1 MAVSYFVRYRA
12 PVAVG
17 FVDYYRDRHAP
28 ILAQF
33 PGLTGLVLHTP
44 APWRDPFPV
53 HADPTG
59 FLAEMRFASLDDLA
73 AALASPE
80 RARAR
85 DDFARLPG
93 PFGEVTHQA
102 MTSLVVK

>member
-12 PVAVG
+12 PLADG

-28 ILAQF
+28 ILAGF

-53 HADPTG
+53 NADATA
-59 FLAEMRFASLDDLA
+59 FLAEMRFASLADLA
-73 AALASPE
+73 AALASPR
-80 RARAR
+80 RATAR
-85 DDFARLPG
+85 EDFARLPG

-102 MTSLVVK
+102 MSSLVVK